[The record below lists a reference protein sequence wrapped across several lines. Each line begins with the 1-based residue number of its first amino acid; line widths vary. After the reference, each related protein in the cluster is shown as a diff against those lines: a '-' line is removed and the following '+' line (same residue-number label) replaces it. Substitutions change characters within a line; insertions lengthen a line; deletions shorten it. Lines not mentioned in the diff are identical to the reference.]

1 MCTCDPRV
9 TYSSTYAPNLAESP
23 PVLRVAVQMA
33 QIGEEAWGLGAGA
46 GLLAFLPEATA
57 LLHPFEHPLWW
68 GKHSLS

>member
-1 MCTCDPRV
+1 
-9 TYSSTYAPNLAESP
+9 
-23 PVLRVAVQMA
+23 MA

-68 GKHSLS
+68 GETFAFLVLIVYFLPKLSWEL